1 MKKNKNSKNIGLGS
15 GLSSLLGDEF
25 EKNSV
30 FSDNN
35 SNDTFKMVPIE
46 FIEPGPWQPRKIFD
60 KDEIDSLANSIKKQG
75 VIQPIILKSK
85 ENKKNEFFI
94 IAGERRW
101 RASQQ
106 AKIHEIPSIIRDDVK
121 DEKIAELSLVENI
134 QRSGLNPIEEAE
146 GYQSLINKYNYKQE
160 DVAKAVGKSRSHIA
174 NITRL
179 LSLSDLAKDLLLQNK
194 LTIGQIR
201 PLIGHN
207 DCDYLLDTIVKNNLT
222 SRQVEKLVKKTTLTA
237 LKPKVTKEVDL
248 LDLEKELLEITGL
261 NVNIDFDKVKKA
273 GSIKLECKNL
283 SEFNFIIKKLKS

>member
-25 EKNSV
+25 KKNSV

-106 AKIHEIPSIIRDDVK
+106 AEIHEIPSIIRDDVK

-134 QRSGLNPIEEAE
+134 QRSELNPIEEAE

-207 DCDYLLDTIVKNNLT
+207 DCDYLLDTIVK
-222 SRQVEKLVKKTTLTA
+222 K
-237 LKPKVTKEVDL
+237 
-248 LDLEKELLEITGL
+248 I
-261 NVNIDFDKVKKA
+261 
-273 GSIKLECKNL
+273 
-283 SEFNFIIKKLKS
+283 